1 MELDV
6 RCVRVVDPPFPAGG
20 VVKETGLSK
29 DYSIPSL
36 LLVLNRLKRVELSDG
51 TVFNTEVTKR

>member
-1 MELDV
+1 M
-6 RCVRVVDPPFPAGG
+6 
-20 VVKETGLSK
+20 KETGLSK

-36 LLVLNRLKRVELSDG
+36 LLGLNRLKRVELSDG